1 MADNVEPPVAPDAA
15 EPAAELQSSLLCRSR
30 RNPPSQPQPPSGE
43 ADLQVRRTSQKPRRR
58 CPPKR
63 PSQPSFG
70 QVLGYVAEGEPLDI
84 PLPNRKASI
93 YTSSHWYLDDYPNA
107 PEPTSEAP
115 LPQTQLNPAAAFETA
130 DEGYDG
136 VPFPRPPREFTR
148 PSFLP
153 DSDDGGMDAGQA
165 LRNDGL
171 NPRRPPTLGRRLRE
185 SGIQA
190 AETIIAGGAA
200 GAAAASQSFAES
212 RTFNALRGGED
223 WLDRTLRI
231 PRRPP
236 GLGPPPDEVPPPQII
251 GRPSEVEPLLERAG
265 QRAAEVERAA
275 AQDIEQFAT
284 QQLAEAEASEGFA
297 TAAEAAAAGAE
308 AATAAEAGGGALA
321 LLGEGALAAAGTV
334 GAAAGGLAVASAGAA
349 LVGTAW
355 AIEGGLNAA
364 SHMMGWGAATGGG
377 TDSDA
382 SRASRATDVQT
393 LNGMQE
399 SGAVDHFQVQEL
411 RRQQRAQ
418 VFSTPRR
425 TSPSRRPS
433 RSNASWPAP
442 PGVPG
447 RRSPHPS
454 ASTTLPSRSLPTAT
468 APASAASP
476 ARTAGLWGP
485 SRRSTS

>member
-1 MADNVEPPVAPDAA
+1 ME
-15 EPAAELQSSLLCRSR
+15 ERRSNGFR
-30 RNPPSQPQPPSGE
+30 
-43 ADLQVRRTSQKPRRR
+43 VK
-58 CPPKR
+58 
-63 PSQPSFG
+63 PSFG
-70 QVLGYVAEGEPLDI
+70 QVLGYIQEGEPLNLD
-84 PLPNRKASI
+84 LPNRKASI
-93 YTSSHWYLDDYPNA
+93 YTSSHFYLDDYPNA
-107 PEPTSEAP
+107 PEPVSEAP
-115 LPQTQLNPAAAFETA
+115 MPHTQLNPAAAFETA

-136 VPFPRPPREFTR
+136 VPFPRPPREFIR

-153 DSDDGGMDAGQA
+153 DSDDGGMDPGQA

-171 NPRRPPTLGRRLRE
+171 NPPRPPTLGGRLRE

-200 GAAAASQSFAES
+200 GAAAAARSVGENG
-212 RTFNALRGGED
+212 TFNILNRGGD

-265 QRAAEVERAA
+265 QRAAEVERQA
-275 AQDIEQFAT
+275 AQDIEAAAS

-297 TAAEAAAAGAE
+297 SAAEAAAAGAE

-321 LLGEGALAAAGTV
+321 LLGEGALATAGTV
-334 GAAAGGLAVASAGAA
+334 GAAAGGLAVAGAGAA

-399 SGAVDHFQVQEL
+399 SSAVDHFQVQEM
-411 RRQQRAQ
+411 RRQQPARRPQ
-418 VFSTPRR
+418 VFQISESDEEPRPQPQQR
-425 TSPSRRPS
+425 IVAQRRPRPQVPTPFGLNNAPIPVSSDSDRSRVSRQS
-433 RSNASWPAP
+433 RSDRGPL
-442 PGVPG
+442 GTQ
-447 RRSPHPS
+447 PS
-454 ASTTLPSRSLPTAT
+454 FDQLRNEPELA
-468 APASAASP
+468 
-476 ARTAGLWGP
+476 
-485 SRRSTS
+485 

>member
-1 MADNVEPPVAPDAA
+1 ME
-15 EPAAELQSSLLCRSR
+15 ERRSNGFR
-30 RNPPSQPQPPSGE
+30 
-43 ADLQVRRTSQKPRRR
+43 VK
-58 CPPKR
+58 
-63 PSQPSFG
+63 PSFG
-70 QVLGYVAEGEPLDI
+70 QVLGYITEGEPLDL

-93 YTSSHWYLDDYPNA
+93 YTSSHFYLDDYPNA
-107 PEPTSEAP
+107 PEPISDAP
-115 LPQTQLNPAAAFETA
+115 RPHTTINPAAAFETA
-130 DEGYDG
+130 DEGYSG
-136 VPFPRPPREFTR
+136 TPFPRPPRDFTR

-153 DSDDGGMDAGQA
+153 DSDDGGMDPGQA

-171 NPRRPPTLGRRLRE
+171 NPPRPPTLGGRLRE

-200 GAAAASQSFAES
+200 GAAAATRSVAENQ
-212 RTFNALRGGED
+212 TFNILRGGGD

-236 GLGPPPDEVPPPQII
+236 GLAPPPDEPPPQII

-265 QRAAEVERAA
+265 QRAAEVERQA
-275 AQDIEQFAT
+275 AQDIEAFAS

-321 LLGEGALAAAGTV
+321 LLGEGALATAGTV

-364 SHMMGWGAATGGG
+364 SHMMGWGAAAGGG

-393 LNGMQE
+393 LNQMQE

-411 RRQQRAQ
+411 RRQQRPQ
-418 VFSTPRR
+418 VFSRR
-425 TSPSRRPS
+425 RS
-433 RSNASWPAP
+433 RSNALWPARR
-442 PGVPG
+442 GGRG
-447 RRSPHPS
+447 RRSPRPL

-468 APASAASP
+468 SRIS
-476 ARTAGLWGP
+476 RQSRSDRGP
-485 SRRSTS
+485 LGTQPSFDQLRNEPELA